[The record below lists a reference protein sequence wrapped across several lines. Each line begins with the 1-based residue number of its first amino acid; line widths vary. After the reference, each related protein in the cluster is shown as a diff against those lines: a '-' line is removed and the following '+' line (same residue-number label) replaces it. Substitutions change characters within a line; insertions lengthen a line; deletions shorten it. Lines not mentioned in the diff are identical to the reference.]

1 MKDIKVKIVNNS
13 KHPLPAYAT
22 DMAAGMDLRANL
34 DTPITLA
41 PMERCLVPTGIHIQL
56 PEGYECQIRPR
67 SGLALKHGIT
77 LVNAPGTVDAD
88 YTGDVGAI
96 VQNLGN
102 EPFVIKDGER
112 ICQMVVKEYVRVT
125 WEEVDTLDTTKRGD
139 GGFGHTG
146 VK

>member
-1 MKDIKVKIVNNS
+1 MKQVTVKIVNKS

-22 DMAAGMDLRANL
+22 DLAAGMDLRANI
-34 DTPITLA
+34 DTPIVLA
-41 PMERCLVPTGIHIQL
+41 PMERRLVPTGIHIQL

-67 SGLALKHGIT
+67 SGLALNHGVT

-102 EPFVIKDGER
+102 EPFTINDGER
-112 ICQMVVKEYVRVT
+112 ICQMVVKEYVRVV
-125 WEEVDTLDTTKRGD
+125 WNEVDTLDATKRGD

-146 VK
+146 IE